1 MKVLTVRALL
11 QVATASLLLAQAG
24 CGGGGSLSAPVTPTP
39 PGQVSPV
46 EWQPKAST
54 EWPVSTA
61 AAEGLA
67 ATALDQAYQQAR
79 QTAGVAALLVVKGD
93 RLVGEAYYPAAAD
106 TLLPLGA
113 MTQQVVASLIGIAVA
128 EGKIS
133 SLELP
138 VYRLLAA
145 DYGALLNN
153 KTTLTVGHLLT
164 MSSGLSWNEQDA
176 TDKNWRQQPDPIRY
190 ILQRDLLTT
199 PGLEFRLNS
208 AATQLLAAVLQ
219 KATGLTVADY
229 AKEKLF
235 TPIGINQ
242 FQWQQLS
249 DGYHNAADGLQLR
262 ARDVAKLAL
271 LWQQGGRWQQQQL
284 IPAAFM
290 LPATE
295 AKLPVLN
302 QLAGLGVS
310 HYGYALWL
318 GQWRNQPMWIS
329 RGLAGQ
335 LVLTLP
341 TQQLSLILLAKA
353 APADPLQQEQVL
365 SQFALTRL
373 LSAF

>member
-1 MKVLTVRALL
+1 MKVDTARCLLGIAIVSLAL
-11 QVATASLLLAQAG
+11 AG
-24 CGGGGSLSAPVTPTP
+24 CGGGGSLTAPVTPTP
-39 PGQVSPV
+39 PVQVSPV
-46 EWQPKAST
+46 EWLPAASA

-61 AAEGLA
+61 AAEGLSS
-67 ATALDQAYQQAR
+67 TALDQAYQQGR
-79 QTAGVAALLVVKGD
+79 QTAGLAALLVLKGE

-106 TLLPLGA
+106 TLLPVGA
-113 MTQQVVASLIGIAVA
+113 ITQQLVASLIGIAVA

-138 VYRLLAA
+138 IYRLLAA
-145 DYGALLNN
+145 DYAALLNN

-219 KATGLTVADY
+219 KATGQSVADY
-229 AKEKLF
+229 ARQKIF
-235 TPIGINQ
+235 TPLGISQ

-262 ARDVAKLAL
+262 ARDLAKLAL

-318 GQWRNQPMWIS
+318 GQWRNQPMWVS

-335 LVLTLP
+335 WVLTLP
-341 TQQLSLILLAKA
+341 AQQLSLIVLAKA
-353 APADPLQQEQVL
+353 APADPQQQEQVL
-365 SQFALTRL
+365 TQFVLTKL